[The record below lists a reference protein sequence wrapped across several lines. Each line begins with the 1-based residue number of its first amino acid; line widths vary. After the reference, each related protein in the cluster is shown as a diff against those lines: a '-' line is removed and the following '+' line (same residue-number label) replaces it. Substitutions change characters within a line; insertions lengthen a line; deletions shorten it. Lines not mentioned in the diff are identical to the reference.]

1 MGPKTKAKKER
12 RCWTAGLGVWFTL
25 SILASIPAWAAM
37 YVHRNWNDNSLFE
50 MANHTH
56 WHFALGMLCVCLL
69 DVVLRWLN
77 RWRAPWIS
85 GTLHAAI
92 LLIPT
97 VYLCALAE
105 PWTALKLADWRTDKP
120 TKPLSI
126 ASWNVF
132 IQNHEF
138 KIIEK
143 TIESLDADV
152 VLLIEVTPEHR
163 KELMAL
169 DKKYPYSKWSPRANT
184 QGLAILSRIPGIEF
198 QERITGPSKM
208 LSLEAVIP
216 KGDYADD
223 PIRLLGVHTASP
235 NQNGRFRVRDEQ
247 LLEIAAWV
255 KESDLESIVVGD
267 LNITPWSDGFRRLIR
282 QAGLIDTRRYR
293 GFFATW
299 PCGLGVVGI
308 PIDHALV
315 TPGLRVIDR
324 ESGFTNIDSDHQWI
338 RMSVDGGTKA
348 DRNRLDSRD
357 DTDKSSRSP

>member
-1 MGPKTKAKKER
+1 
-12 RCWTAGLGVWFTL
+12 
-25 SILASIPAWAAM
+25 
-37 YVHRNWNDNSLFE
+37 
-50 MANHTH
+50 
-56 WHFALGMLCVCLL
+56 
-69 DVVLRWLN
+69 
-77 RWRAPWIS
+77 
-85 GTLHAAI
+85 
-92 LLIPT
+92 
-97 VYLCALAE
+97 
-105 PWTALKLADWRTDKP
+105 
-120 TKPLSI
+120 
-126 ASWNVF
+126 VF

-163 KELMAL
+163 KGLMAL
-169 DKKYPYSKWSPRANT
+169 DKKYPYSKWSPRSNT
-184 QGLAILSRIPGIEF
+184 QGLAILSRIPGIKF
-198 QERITGPSKM
+198 QERITGPSQM

-255 KESDLESIVVGD
+255 KESDLESIVIGD
-267 LNITPWSDGFRRLIR
+267 LNITPWSDGFKRLIR

-299 PCGLGVVGI
+299 PCGLGVAGI

-338 RMSVDGGTKA
+338 RTSVDGATKA